1 MFTITTQSR
10 FKSKSDGIVECVSL
24 RTPTKRE
31 SRPLHFVF
39 NSLMESTSEGQLPT
53 VKNAKIVSLPPP
65 VCPDHPSQTTGSDNN
80 LTTPIQV
87 KRIKYHCFHCKKVFL
102 SRTGWKEHA
111 SAAGADHE
119 NLQPCREPH
128 ATHRLVSGT
137 FDSFDEARAWA
148 TAQEFD
154 KTMSIVTSQTNYLI
168 YKCRHNSRL
177 KGSRLKPCPQRRR
190 VSLMPFDCKARVVVN
205 KTCIC
210 RCDSDNAKHICYE
223 NEDTIRMSGCLTH
236 CHDISPRFDRIPKA
250 TKDNIGVLLQAGLSK
265 STILRDYCNSVVG
278 QSNDHKIITMQDIRN
293 IENHMKKKHVD
304 PVINDPVQIFESR
317 KQRSIK
323 MLTEWRV
330 ALFAGGPQKEQ
341 EDIIQQVEEIEAKL
355 KMKEVL
361 NSAVDPGL
369 SSTKTKNQREETP
382 TESFMALPTG
392 VIQANHWS
400 NADIALEEEVQH
412 CLESPVEDPNW
423 LP

>member
-190 VSLMPFDCKARVVVN
+190 VSLMPFDCKARVV
-205 KTCIC
+205 
-210 RCDSDNAKHICYE
+210 
-223 NEDTIRMSGCLTH
+223 
-236 CHDISPRFDRIPKA
+236 
-250 TKDNIGVLLQAGLSK
+250 
-265 STILRDYCNSVVG
+265 
-278 QSNDHKIITMQDIRN
+278 
-293 IENHMKKKHVD
+293 
-304 PVINDPVQIFESR
+304 
-317 KQRSIK
+317 
-323 MLTEWRV
+323 
-330 ALFAGGPQKEQ
+330 KEQ